1 MKRIIK
7 NNIFGFI
14 LGIIIMSG
22 IGVLAINYLYN
33 STDVLYEKSD
43 KTQVSVKESLD
54 ELYNLQ
60 KNVKEGHDVLR
71 VKSVS
76 SQNPS
81 TYVRYNYIYCYFNAD
96 DPERYEGES
105 FLYNTNGATST
116 ATTTFTR
123 NDDEVIVTAFISAF
137 NTTNYLRTI
146 TLTITINGELIKTV
160 SNTFLYNGNQNWEL
174 ETVVDL
180 FDY

>member
-54 ELYNLQ
+54 DLYSIIN
-60 KNVKEGHDVLR
+60 KPTKYSEYIMIYGFYNANGYMR
-71 VKSVS
+71 AA
-76 SQNPS
+76 SQNYDSNGNSPS
-81 TYVRYNYIYCYFNAD
+81 NIWVTYPTTSASASTTSIKCVVDNQINNNYV
-96 DPERYEGES
+96 
-105 FLYNTNGATST
+105 
-116 ATTTFTR
+116 TFTALKKGTYIIYY
-123 NDDEVIVTAFISAF
+123 NSDATIIEANAGDIIVNHKSIYGIFCLVQFI
-137 NTTNYLRTI
+137 TN
-146 TLTITINGELIKTV
+146 N
-160 SNTFLYNGNQNWEL
+160 
-174 ETVVDL
+174 
-180 FDY
+180 